1 MTEDGHPF
9 CKWFPAVLSCAPV
22 KRDRRERTQ
31 IMDLSL
37 VRDGLQEIIYHGCIV
52 VGGVWWMQCCGPI
65 VMDVL
70 SWTVCYGYF
79 LLDAVS

>member
-1 MTEDGHPF
+1 MAIHSASGF
-9 CKWFPAVLSCAPV
+9 RQSFLARL

-37 VRDGLQEIIYHGCIV
+37 VRDGLQRSFTMDALSWADCSGCNVEDIV
-52 VGGVWWMQCCGPI
+52 
-65 VMDVL
+65 DVL

>member
-1 MTEDGHPF
+1 MAIHSASGFRQPF
-9 CKWFPAVLSCAPV
+9 LARLGSETGGK
-22 KRDRRERTQ
+22 RTQ

-37 VRDGLQEIIYHGCIV
+37 VGDGLQEITYHGCVV
-52 VGGVWWMQCCGPI
+52 VGGLWWMQCCGPI